1 MSENEQFDV
10 DFDRE
15 TYDKYRRY
23 DEMDEYEQLDVKDVG
38 VETKNVLI
46 MMRIISY
53 LGLMMKR

>member
-53 LGLMMKR
+53 LGLMMK